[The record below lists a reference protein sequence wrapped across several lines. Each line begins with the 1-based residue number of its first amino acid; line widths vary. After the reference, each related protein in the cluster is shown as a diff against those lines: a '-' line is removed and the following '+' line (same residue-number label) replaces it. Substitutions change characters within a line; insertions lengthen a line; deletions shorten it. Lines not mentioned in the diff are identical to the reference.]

1 VVLDRLET
9 LSGAV
14 RRRALMWG
22 WGSVAIGLAVWI
34 VVVWDP
40 WHADRSAWWPAAIAI
55 VLPGLAIIWFAGR
68 IGRLR
73 GVTRHLDEELHGL
86 TEATRRARRD
96 VRGTGLRALLGVLRD
111 LGDEGAD
118 ARRAIADVAGT
129 GRVFN
134 PVVLAIV
141 ALAAAGTGLVALGG
155 VVVLFVAVL

>member
-1 VVLDRLET
+1 VVLDRVET
-9 LSGAV
+9 LAGAV

-34 VVVWDP
+34 VAVWDP
-40 WHADRSAWWPAAIAI
+40 WHADRSAWWPAAIAM
-55 VLPGLAIIWFAGR
+55 VLPGLVIIWFAGR

-73 GVTRHLDEELHGL
+73 GVTRHLDEELEEL
-86 TEATRRARRD
+86 TEAARRARQD

-111 LGDEGAD
+111 LEGAD

-129 GRVFN
+129 GRLLN
-134 PVVLAIV
+134 PAFLALV
-141 ALAAAGTGLVALGG
+141 ALAAVGTGLVVLGG